1 MNDPISM
8 ARGSSRNGRIVTF
21 YSYKGGTGRTMALA
35 NVAWILAANGH
46 RVLVA
51 DWDLESP
58 GLHRFYHP
66 FLDEEEVK
74 GASGIIDLVR
84 QYELAASAAGP
95 ATIRHSIPDWAKI
108 QPHALSVR
116 WDHFQLGGSLEFLS
130 AGRQN
135 IDYTAT
141 LGALDWDKFH
151 ANLDGGEFLDAIR
164 DDMKRH
170 YDYVLIDS
178 RTGLSDI
185 ASICTFHLPD
195 VLIDCFTL
203 STQGI
208 EGAADVAKQ
217 VAERHWD
224 RGIRILPVP
233 MRVDQAEKERIEAGR
248 AVAVERFAGLP
259 GNMSEAERGAYWAE
273 VEVPYQPF
281 YSYEETLAVF
291 GDPPGSPRS
300 LLASFERLTS
310 YITDGAVTRLPQFD
324 EQMRNRTK
332 QLFTR
337 KPPVADEIVTVFF
350 APEDEIWGE
359 WIANVLTRAGVLA
372 HERRLDGTRDPQ
384 EQRVGRALAVMSS
397 AYIARFQHQTEAQHR
412 PDILVYVT
420 TTARPS
426 ADLSGAPSAVVA
438 DLTEQEAIDELHR
451 LVGIPRRPVSRRRAV
466 GSVRYPG
473 VEPRVNTAPVP
484 NIRFTGRDKDLR
496 QLRDQLRRSAD
507 SGGQPVAL
515 EGLGGV
521 GKTQVAIE
529 YVHRFKTGYDV
540 IWWIDCAQ
548 PNFID
553 ASLADLAD
561 RVCREYGTAIPQSTD
576 VAVAADMLLQTLA
589 QGKTDLHWLL
599 IYDNADEVD
608 LVKRY
613 LPSRGADVVITSRS
627 RDWTHHDAY
636 ALPVDVFDRRESI
649 AHLRMRIPD
658 IELDHADEIGRLLHD
673 LPLAVATAGAWIA
686 ETAPDLASY
695 IGDLEHRATQA
706 VSFSLREEFHRQ
718 TLAQT
723 WESSLARLHERSP
736 AAARLFELCSAMAAS
751 ISLDLLY
758 SRPMAAVLETV
769 DPDLVEPM
777 LVGRL
782 VREIDKLA
790 LIKLD
795 HNSRQILIHPL
806 VQEVVRERMSADGLA
821 IVRRQVHAVLAQS
834 APSRDIDNRATWDRY
849 RQIWPHLDPSRAVLS
864 DEEQVRQLFI
874 DRLRYLWLRRDLER
888 GRQEAVAAINT
899 WDGMLEGISD
909 SPIAESLR
917 RQLLRMRVRLA
928 TILRDQAKFDEAKAL
943 DEGVLAQQRKLLGE
957 DHPHTLTTAGG
968 LAADLRGLG
977 RYAEALDA
985 DKVTHRAWIEL
996 YGEGNP
1002 EVLRAANNLA
1012 VSYRVTGDISNA
1024 LSLDSET
1031 VQRLRTTLGPRD
1043 PQTLRSACNVVRDL
1057 IEGGQYTEAA
1067 AQVEATRQ
1075 MAVEALGADSFEAM
1089 NAELL
1094 LGIALRCDGQPV
1106 QAEPR
1111 FLAALAD
1118 MTSTLGES
1126 SSAVLAGRLSHA
1138 INLLAFGRR
1147 SDAIAEIAELREIYE
1162 ERLGPRHPHTLLC
1175 LVDLACAMRAQ
1186 GPDEDAIQLA
1196 RSALNGLLDGLGEN
1210 HPHTL
1215 AAMSVLA
1222 VLLADAGDLREAE
1235 CIEAEAA
1242 ERLESTLGP
1251 RHPDTLR
1258 LRANLLLTRQQLG
1271 SGDAAERT
1279 RVIDELAGVVGDD
1292 HPHVKELREERRVIH
1307 TVDPQPF

>member
-1 MNDPISM
+1 MNDP
-8 ARGSSRNGRIVTF
+8 SRNGSIVTF

-35 NVAWILAANGH
+35 NVAWILAANGQ

-74 GASGIIDLVR
+74 DASGIIDLVR
-84 QYELAASAAGP
+84 QYEQAASAAGS
-95 ATIRHSIPDWAKI
+95 ATLRHSIPDWAKI
-108 QPHALSVR
+108 QPHALSVG
-116 WDHFQLGGSLEFLS
+116 WDNFQAGGSLEFLS

-135 IDYTAT
+135 IDYATT
-141 LGALDWDKFH
+141 LGALDWDNFY

-185 ASICTFHLPD
+185 ASICTSHLPD
-195 VLIDCFTL
+195 VLVDCFTL

-217 VAERHWD
+217 VAERHGH

-233 MRVDQAEKERIEAGR
+233 MRVDQAEKEKIEAGR
-248 AVAVERFAGLP
+248 AVAVERFAGIP
-259 GNMSEAERGAYWAE
+259 GDMSEAERGAYWAE

-291 GDPPGSPRS
+291 GDQPGSPRS

-310 YITDGAVTRLPQFD
+310 YITDGAVTRLPAFD

-337 KPPVADEIVTVFF
+337 KPPAADEIVTVSF

-359 WIANVLTRAGVLA
+359 WITNVLTRAGVIV
-372 HERRLDGTRDPQ
+372 HERRLDGTHEPQ
-384 EQRVGRALAVMSS
+384 EQRAGRALAVMSS
-397 AYIARFQHQTEAQHR
+397 AYIARSRRLAEAQHR
-412 PDILVYVT
+412 PDILVHV

-426 ADLSGAPSAVVA
+426 ADLSSAPSAFVA

-451 LVGIPRRPVSRRRAV
+451 LVGLPRRPVSRRQAV
-466 GSVRYPG
+466 GRIRYPG

-496 QLRDQLRRSAD
+496 QLREQLRRSAD

-561 RVCREYGTAIPQSTD
+561 LVRREYGTAIPQSTD
-576 VAVAADMLLQTLA
+576 VAVAADLLLQTLA
-589 QGKTDLHWLL
+589 QGKTDLRWLL
-599 IYDNADEVD
+599 LYDNADEVEQ
-608 LVKRY
+608 VKRY

-627 RDWTHHDAY
+627 RDWTDHDAY

-658 IELDHADEIGRLLHD
+658 IDFGHADEIGRLLHD

-758 SRPMAAVLETV
+758 SRPMTAVLETV

-806 VQEVVRERMSADGLA
+806 VQEVVRERMSADDLA
-821 IVRRQVHAVLAQS
+821 IVRREVHSVLAQS

-849 RQIWPHLDPSRAVLS
+849 RQIWPHLDPSRAVFS

-899 WDGMLEGISD
+899 WDGMLERMPD
-909 SPIAESLR
+909 SRIAESLR

-977 RYAEALDA
+977 RYADALAA

-1024 LSLDSET
+1024 LKLDSET

-1067 AQVEATRQ
+1067 AQVDATRQ
-1075 MAVEALGADSFEAM
+1075 MSVEALGADSFEAM

-1138 INLLAFGRR
+1138 INLLALGRT
-1147 SDAIAEIAELREIYE
+1147 SDAIRETAELREIYE
-1162 ERLGPRHPHTLLC
+1162 ERLGPLHPHTLVC
-1175 LVDLACAMRAQ
+1175 LVDLACAMRTL
-1186 GPDEDAIQLA
+1186 GPNEDAIQIA
-1196 RSALNGLLDGLGEN
+1196 RSALNGLLEGLGEN

-1235 CIEAEAA
+1235 YIEVEAA
-1242 ERLESTLGP
+1242 ERLQSTLGP

-1258 LRANLLLTRQQLG
+1258 IRANLLLTKRQLG
-1271 SGDAAERT
+1271 SDDGVERT
-1279 RVIDELAGVVGDD
+1279 RVINELAGIVGDD
-1292 HPHVKELREERRVIH
+1292 HPHVRELREERRVIH
-1307 TVDPQPF
+1307 TLDPQPF